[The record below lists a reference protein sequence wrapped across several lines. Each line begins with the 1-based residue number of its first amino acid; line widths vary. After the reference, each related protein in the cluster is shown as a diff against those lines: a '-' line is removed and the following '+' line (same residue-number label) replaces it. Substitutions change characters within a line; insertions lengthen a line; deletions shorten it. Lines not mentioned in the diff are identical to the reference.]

1 MSNIAVKRILS
12 DLKIIKSNNLD
23 SNHIYVSTNDEDMF
37 NIKAMIVGPDDTPYE
52 GGFYFI
58 NLDIP
63 YPMNQ
68 G

>member
-52 GGFYFI
+52 GVLLY
-58 NLDIP
+58 
-63 YPMNQ
+63 
-68 G
+68 